1 MEFYEYLAFTES
13 LIYHLIDLEVI
24 HILNSEL
31 QYMECFVGFCI
42 FLYFLLLS
50 ILTAFLC
57 TSSVSLAMLMT
68 LSLDTEVWPD
78 EEVEE
83 KGE

>member
-1 MEFYEYLAFTES
+1 
-13 LIYHLIDLEVI
+13 
-24 HILNSEL
+24 
-31 QYMECFVGFCI
+31 MECFVAFCI

-50 ILTAFLC
+50 IMTTAFLC
-57 TSSVSLAMLMT
+57 ICSVSLAMLMT
-68 LSLDTEVWPD
+68 LSLDTEVRPD